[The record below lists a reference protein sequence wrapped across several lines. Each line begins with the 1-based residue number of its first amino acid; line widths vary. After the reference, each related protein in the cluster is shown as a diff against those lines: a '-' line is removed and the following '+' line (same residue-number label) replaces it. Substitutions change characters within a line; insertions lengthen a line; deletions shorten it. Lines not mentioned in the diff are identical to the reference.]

1 MINCNLGGGDD
12 VKGKRLKS
20 VHCLV
25 YSYNESDSLDDVQ
38 EILMEFEGLPYL
50 MKVSGGGDGAS
61 IVLTT
66 SPLREVN
73 MEKYGKLV
81 IKRISSNNLF
91 ANAIDRKVV
100 SFYCIY
106 SGVEKVTAGVGF
118 EFDNTM
124 KFSIVNLGDQLFVFN
139 EIPTY
144 ICKSEQLAFV
154 PIK

>member
-1 MINCNLGGGDD
+1 MNCDLVVVDD
-12 VKGKRLKS
+12 FKGNKLKS
-20 VHCLV
+20 VYGLV

-38 EILMEFEGLPYL
+38 EILMEFEGLPCL

-73 MEKYGKLV
+73 MEEYGMLV
-81 IKRISSNNLF
+81 IKRISSNTLF

-100 SFYCIY
+100 SFHCIY

-118 EFDNTM
+118 EFDNAM
-124 KFSIVNLGDQLFVFN
+124 KFSIMNLGDQLFVFN
-139 EIPTY
+139 EIPTD
-144 ICKSEQLAFV
+144 ICKSERLAFSPV
-154 PIK
+154 KY

>member
-1 MINCNLGGGDD
+1 MMNCNLGVVND
-12 VKGKRLKS
+12 VKGKNFRS
-20 VHCLV
+20 VHGLV
-25 YSYNESDSLDDVQ
+25 YSYNESDSLNDVQ

-73 MEKYGKLV
+73 MEEYGKLV
-81 IKRISSNNLF
+81 IKRISSNTLF

-118 EFDNTM
+118 EFDNAM
-124 KFSIVNLGDQLFVFN
+124 KFSIINLGDQLFVFN
-139 EIPTY
+139 EIPTD
-144 ICKSEQLAFV
+144 ICESERLAFNS
-154 PIK
+154 IK